1 MEIKVLNGQ
10 SLFDIAIQSAGSIE
24 AVFDIALANGISITD
39 DLEPGTVLVVPAVL
53 NRQVAEYYRVN
64 GIQPAT
70 GITVSDA
77 PALQEGVEFWGIEY
91 DFIVS

>member
-10 SLFDIAIQSAGSIE
+10 SLFDIAIQAAGSVE

-53 NRQVAEYYRVN
+53 NRQMAEYYRIN
-64 GIQPAT
+64 NIRPAT
-70 GITVSDA
+70 ALSAADEMLLHEGI
-77 PALQEGVEFWGIEY
+77 GFWFIEFY
-91 DFIVS
+91 FIVS

>member
-10 SLFDIAIQSAGSIE
+10 SLFDIAIQAAGTVE

-64 GIQPAT
+64 NIRPAT
-70 GITVSDA
+70 ALSAQDMEFALDGIGAWRV
-77 PALQEGVEFWGIEY
+77 EY
-91 DFIVS
+91 DFEVS